1 MSDTATES
9 REVQRIRSGRDWSG
23 YLTLENFD
31 AVAGR
36 LREMLEGKRYTW
48 VSCNE
53 GLRDFFPEVRPGM
66 EMEKIVIH
74 DRSDIGYGCTMA
86 HLTVCDTYGV
96 WGLDATVPDQK
107 TAHERRQAA
116 WERASDEARS
126 AGRWQD
132 RGMTHIHFDRT
143 RYDQGQLKVEH
154 HNGYGDRLYW
164 VIAVEPEQEKP

>member
-53 GLRDFFPEVRPGM
+53 GLRDFFPEVRPG
-66 EMEKIVIH
+66 
-74 DRSDIGYGCTMA
+74 
-86 HLTVCDTYGV
+86 
-96 WGLDATVPDQK
+96 VPVRVMWPRGSCGR
-107 TAHERRQAA
+107 ERR
-116 WERASDEARS
+116 EEHTRPG
-126 AGRWQD
+126 AGRTG
-132 RGMTHIHFDRT
+132 RSSRRPGGTGHT
-143 RYDQGQLKVEH
+143 P
-154 HNGYGDRLYW
+154 
-164 VIAVEPEQEKP
+164 A